1 MNTAM
6 SSNTVLWTYTLAPDV
21 DVQRADQRVLLRT
34 AAGQAR
40 IEAPADIKAIEL
52 LAGSHSSEA
61 QIRAGL
67 RTSESDSNAGE
78 RCAVL
83 LSGLERR
90 GLLTRSLSISGRQL
104 VSCVPLRPP
113 PHDFPQR
120 APEGPLRLSPSAI
133 MRAERNLMVIEVP
146 GAWAKMIIHERALLS
161 LLHDLAAG
169 TPVGELTTEF
179 SAETIQAILAL
190 MDWCG
195 LLDLSGSQ
203 TLLSGSQDWP
213 THDLLFHV
221 RTRAGYARGLRG
233 KIAVKGDDRDPLG
246 PNDTASAAHRIPLPQ
261 PDLHR
266 LLADDPPHALVAE
279 RRRSVRQQGSAPLTA
294 AELSEFL
301 FRTLHERDGRR
312 PYPSGG
318 ARYPLKAY
326 VAVHRCL
333 GLASGLFAYDPIRH
347 ELITAGEPGTAL
359 DRLLADA
366 AGAAAIESAP
376 QILVVLTAQ
385 YARMQRMYPDIGYS
399 LILKEVGALFQAAM
413 MAAAAMGLAVC
424 PLGCGNAVLF
434 SELVGIDPLTE
445 SSVGEI
451 MLGSLQNTP

>member
-1 MNTAM
+1 MNTAK
-6 SSNTVLWTYTLAPDV
+6 SSNTVLWTYALAPDV
-21 DVQRADQRVLLRT
+21 DVQRAEQRVLLRT
-34 AAGQAR
+34 ATGQTR
-40 IEAPADIKAIEL
+40 IEATVDIDAIDL
-52 LAGSHSSEA
+52 LAGGHSSEA

-67 RTSESDSNAGE
+67 RPSGSDNDSGE
-78 RCAVL
+78 RCAAL

-90 GLLTRSLSISGRQL
+90 GLLTRGLSISGRQL
-104 VSCVPLRPP
+104 ASCVPLRPP
-113 PHDFPQR
+113 PHDFAQR
-120 APEGPLRLSPSAI
+120 APEGPLKLSPHAI
-133 MRAERNLMVIEVP
+133 ARAEANLMVIEVP
-146 GAWAKMIIHERALLS
+146 GAWAKMIIHDRALLS

-169 TPVGELTTEF
+169 TPAGELTTEF
-179 SAETIQAILAL
+179 SAESVRAVLAL

-203 TLLSGSQDWP
+203 DWP
-213 THDLLFHV
+213 THDLLFHA

-233 KIAVKGDDRDPLG
+233 KIAIKGDDGAPLG
-246 PNDTASAAHRIPLPQ
+246 PTDTASGAHRIPLPQ
-261 PDLHR
+261 PDLRR
-266 LLADDPPHALVAE
+266 LLAEDPPHALVAE
-279 RRRSVRQQGSAPLTA
+279 QRRSVRQQGSAPLTV

-318 ARYPLKAY
+318 ACYPLKAY

-333 GLASGLFAYDPIRH
+333 GLAPGLFAYDPVRH
-347 ELITAGEPGTAL
+347 ELITASEPGTAL

-385 YARMQRMYPDIGYS
+385 FARMQRMYPDIGYN

-413 MAAAAMGLAVC
+413 MAAAATGLGAC
-424 PLGCGNAVLF
+424 PLGCGNSVLF
-434 SELVGIDPLTE
+434 SELVGVDPLIE
-445 SSVGEI
+445 SSVGEM
-451 MLGSLQNTP
+451 MLGSLQDTP